1 MKERCRLLLVSR
13 GQTLYQLQHGCIT
26 SSARRRKGL
35 VSACT
40 GFRCIPQECELQY
53 FVCIAYGSVVF
64 FISLIIFTRTD
75 NRRHMGNSTAGLQCL
90 VPFVLTE
97 TPVHSAN
104 CWSAFAGGHC
114 KRIQCATWCS
124 PLQETWRSEQ

>member
-1 MKERCRLLLVSR
+1 MINFGGQKINLTYHYRFADHTPVIQNSPVVDTPLASSTKKQLNAGSSLVSR

-53 FVCIAYGSVVF
+53 LVCIAYGSVVLL
-64 FISLIIFTRTD
+64 S
-75 NRRHMGNSTAGLQCL
+75 H
-90 VPFVLTE
+90 
-97 TPVHSAN
+97 
-104 CWSAFAGGHC
+104 
-114 KRIQCATWCS
+114 
-124 PLQETWRSEQ
+124 